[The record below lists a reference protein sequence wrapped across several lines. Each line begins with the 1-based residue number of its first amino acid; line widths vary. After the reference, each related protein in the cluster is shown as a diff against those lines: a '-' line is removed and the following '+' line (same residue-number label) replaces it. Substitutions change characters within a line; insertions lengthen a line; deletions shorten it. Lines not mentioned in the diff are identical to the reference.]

1 MDIIHQFAGHKARK
15 ESRSSPYGL
24 LTNRAGSF
32 FLWEEDPT
40 TRYSG
45 YFLRDA
51 SSQKTFKIIEHIR
64 IKDEAK
70 TTQFVNNIHTL
81 RKHSKSNSQAAFLP
95 SSSSAL
101 LYSLDAPSSIELTLD
116 IREIFDSREWGRH
129 YSCWEEQGCVI
140 VEFVK
145 RTDSRED
152 STHDQE
158 EYRLY
163 LAVFGHERF
172 EKAMEWELRDYGA
185 DRARN
190 SPPFI
195 RYVMRPGLLFGKK
208 LCFSANKSKDNA
220 ILEAKRMLRQHGTH
234 VKNEEKSI
242 LALLRQKKVK
252 GAMGSNSLSEEA
264 KIAFL
269 LSLESLDRLL
279 VHGKD
284 SSFLMA
290 GLPWFFTAWPRDSLI
305 CIKTLSLLH
314 PKASRKILMDYALAL
329 GPDGRVANVKGSALG
344 SADSAGWLFARV
356 DELQNETRMDPKALR
371 NPSTLAA
378 EGLLG
383 SLSTDGFLENKS
395 LETWMDTS
403 YEDDGRFGKRIE
415 IQALSLRLLRA
426 ASRFTKNGKYELREK
441 SYLERVKKSFFNG
454 KSLADGLNDPTI
466 RPNLFIAAYLYPDL
480 LSPKE
485 WEACFDFALPKLWL
499 SWGGLSTINTKHP
512 LFQKEHTGEDN
523 RSYHRGDSWYYL
535 NCMAAISLLRVNPKK
550 YRKYADKILCASVQE
565 ILWQGAIGHHAELS
579 SASSL
584 KSQGCLS
591 QAWSAAMFAEL
602 VLEISGK

>member
-1 MDIIHQFAGHKARK
+1 
-15 ESRSSPYGL
+15 
-24 LTNRAGSF
+24 
-32 FLWEEDPT
+32 
-40 TRYSG
+40 
-45 YFLRDA
+45 
-51 SSQKTFKIIEHIR
+51 
-64 IKDEAK
+64 
-70 TTQFVNNIHTL
+70 
-81 RKHSKSNSQAAFLP
+81 
-95 SSSSAL
+95 
-101 LYSLDAPSSIELTLD
+101 
-116 IREIFDSREWGRH
+116 
-129 YSCWEEQGCVI
+129 
-140 VEFVK
+140 
-145 RTDSRED
+145 
-152 STHDQE
+152 
-158 EYRLY
+158 
-163 LAVFGHERF
+163 
-172 EKAMEWELRDYGA
+172 
-185 DRARN
+185 
-190 SPPFI
+190 
-195 RYVMRPGLLFGKK
+195 
-208 LCFSANKSKDNA
+208 
-220 ILEAKRMLRQHGTH
+220 
-234 VKNEEKSI
+234 
-242 LALLRQKKVK
+242 
-252 GAMGSNSLSEEA
+252 
-264 KIAFL
+264 
-269 LSLESLDRLL
+269 
-279 VHGKD
+279 
-284 SSFLMA
+284 
-290 GLPWFFTAWPRDSLI
+290 
-305 CIKTLSLLH
+305 
-314 PKASRKILMDYALAL
+314 ALAL

-591 QAWSAAMFAEL
+591 QAWSSAMFAEL